1 MVNLI
6 MQVIDNYLDS
16 ASYNSIRSIFLSN
29 IIDWYWTEVL
39 NDGGQTHDFQFIHGI
54 YTDGKP
60 VSAYFEKL
68 YPLLQ
73 KLKVA
78 AIIKIKANLNLP
90 TKEIIEHGYHVDHP
104 YLNAKTAIFYLNTC
118 DGYTAFEDNQK
129 VESKENR
136 IVIFNS
142 SKKHTGTSVTNSNR
156 RVVLN
161 LNYFN

>member
-1 MVNLI
+1 
-6 MQVIDNYLDS
+6 MQ
-16 ASYNSIRSIFLSN
+16 
-29 IIDWYWTEVL
+29 
-39 NDGGQTHDFQFIHGI
+39 
-54 YTDGKP
+54 
-60 VSAYFEKL
+60 
-68 YPLLQ
+68 
-73 KLKVA
+73 
-78 AIIKIKANLNLP
+78 

-104 YLNAKTAIFYLNTC
+104 YLNAKTASFYLNTC